1 MIFVSGIHGVGK
13 DYFSKRMEKILGI
26 KAYSASELIE
36 KYGNLNFN
44 SNKRT
49 TNINDNQHCLI
60 QAIKSGNLP
69 REYILNGHFC
79 LLNSNGEVEKIP
91 INTFYQLKP
100 SKIIILKE
108 KPEII
113 VGRRIIRDKEET
125 SVEKTRI
132 FQKEEITYGK
142 DVARK
147 LGIPVGVFDAINDF
161 EKAAFFISHE
171 IDKSKVIEEIL

>member
-1 MIFVSGIHGVGK
+1 MIFVSGVHGVGK

-26 KAYSASELIE
+26 KSYSASELIE

-49 TNINDNQHCLI
+49 TNINGNQHYLI

-125 SVEKTRI
+125 SVERTRI
-132 FQKEEITYGK
+132 FQKEEITYSK
-142 DVARK
+142 DVTK
-147 LGIPVGVFDAINDF
+147 KIEIPVDIINTIKDY
-161 EKAAFFISHE
+161 KI
-171 IDKSKVIEEIL
+171 IIKIN